1 VVPYG
6 KKNKIGQ
13 SVLEIC
19 TRAHIRKKYLNTFP
33 TSEHQNQNGESSKQF
48 RQRGIII
55 VTINISA
62 RFWFAENAHKI
73 AVPVRVYP
81 IEIL

>member
-1 VVPYG
+1 MVPYE
-6 KKNKIGQ
+6 KKKIGP

-19 TRAHIRKKYLNTFP
+19 TGAHTRRKYLSTFP
-33 TSEHQNQNGESSKQF
+33 TREHQNQNGESSKQC

-62 RFWFAENAHKI
+62 RFWFGENAQKV

-81 IEIL
+81 TEIL